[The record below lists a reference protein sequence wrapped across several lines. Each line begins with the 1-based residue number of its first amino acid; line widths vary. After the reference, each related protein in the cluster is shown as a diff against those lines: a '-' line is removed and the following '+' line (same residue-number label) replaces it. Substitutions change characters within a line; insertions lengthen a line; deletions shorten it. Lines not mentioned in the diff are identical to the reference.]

1 MTENLLETLQVSSD
15 PVENKLKLLYIE
27 LYLFCGNCILMH
39 SISIV
44 SCVLLEGIEN
54 LLLFFFFDNVGVRVS
69 LHAPRLIPQALKLTT
84 IKTFNNPE
92 IFETRTHDLQR
103 ELVTLILCCF
113 CVKSCS

>member
-54 LLLFFFFDNVGVRVS
+54 LLLFFIIIVITQFLN
-69 LHAPRLIPQALKLTT
+69 K
-84 IKTFNNPE
+84 
-92 IFETRTHDLQR
+92 
-103 ELVTLILCCF
+103 
-113 CVKSCS
+113 